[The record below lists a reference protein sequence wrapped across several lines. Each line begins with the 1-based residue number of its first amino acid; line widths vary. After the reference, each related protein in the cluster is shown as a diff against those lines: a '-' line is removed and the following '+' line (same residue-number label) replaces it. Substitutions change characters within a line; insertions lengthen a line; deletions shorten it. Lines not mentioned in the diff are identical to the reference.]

1 MGRRRFARERR
12 DGRRRIRRP
21 LHLRIS
27 SCKRAACRRRRSLFA
42 IPRCL
47 LRGYLL
53 SSRLHKAGSGRR
65 RERRRRRALLRRIAT
80 ITGGA
85 GQHRTIGWR
94 TGSSSRRRRSSS
106 RRRSNSRRRLV
117 STAEAARRLTIAWR
131 HGSSSG
137 SGLLSS
143 GLCRPL
149 SSGSAPSAI
158 IAPPILTRGP
168 PRRIT
173 AVRTVPPRSTITARA
188 RAPVSPTAARS
199 PPSVPS
205 GGTMCRTSAGVLRA
219 GGVAARITTTRTRTS
234 ARELQGHLQNDC
246 MSE

>member
-1 MGRRRFARERR
+1 MGRRRFARALR

-27 SCKRAACRRRRSLFA
+27 SCKRAACRRRRFSFA
-42 IPRCL
+42 IHRCL
-47 LRGYLL
+47 LRACRL

-65 RERRRRRALLRRIAT
+65 RERRRRRALRHRIAT

-94 TGSSSRRRRSSS
+94 TGSSSRSRSS

-117 STAEAARRLTIAWR
+117 STAEAAQRLTIAWR

-143 GLCRPL
+143 GRYRPL

-188 RAPVSPTAARS
+188 HAPVSPTAARS
-199 PPSVPS
+199 PPSVPG

-219 GGVAARITTTRTRTS
+219 GGVVARTTTIRTRTS